1 MSKTVLLAGFDGY
14 IGHALTLRLLGLNY
28 NVIGLDDFRRRN
40 FVSSMD
46 SFSAVPIQ
54 NIDERINLYGTIP
67 NSHFEPFNISLEKEY
82 GRLDGIISVTK
93 PDIVVNLAQQPSA
106 PYSHRSDE
114 TARITVI
121 GNVVS
126 TMNLLA
132 SMKRHIPN
140 SQLIQIGTMGEYD
153 PAVGVD
159 IAEGLFQFEYKGKKS
174 NESIFP
180 RRPGSIYH
188 TSKVMCTYY
197 IDFACRTWGLKATD
211 IMQGVV
217 FGNWIPEV
225 VHYDSPTRFDSDEAF
240 GTVVNRFIV
249 QTLLGHPLTVYGRG
263 EHKRGFLSL
272 NDSIQCLILAIQNPP
287 NNGKYRTWN
296 QLDKVYSMNEV
307 AREVQSAAQKSGIE
321 CDIMHIETPRVERT
335 DDFYYNPE
343 TEKLKRIGFDP
354 TRTIED
360 EALYAFEILK
370 NQNLSELKKVVLPKI
385 RW

>member
-14 IGHALTLRLLGLNY
+14 IGHALTLRLLDLGY
-28 NVIGLDDFRRRN
+28 HIVGLDDFRRRD
-40 FVSSMD
+40 FVRSMS
-46 SFSAVPIQ
+46 SFSATPIQ
-54 NIDERINLYGTIP
+54 SIAERIDLYRKIG
-67 NSHFEPFNISLEKEY
+67 NFEPFNISLEKED
-82 GRLDGIISVTK
+82 GRLDGIIESSR
-93 PDIVVNLAQQPSA
+93 PAIVVNLAQQPSA
-106 PYSHRSDE
+106 PYSHRDDVA
-114 TARITVI
+114 ARTTVV

-132 SMKRHIPN
+132 SIRRYSPN
-140 SQLIQIGTMGEYD
+140 AQLIQIGTMGEYD

-159 IAEGLFQFEYKGKKS
+159 IAEGLFKFEYKGKTS
-174 NESIFP
+174 AESIFP

-197 IDFACRTWGLKATD
+197 IDFACRAWGLKATD

-217 FGNWIPEV
+217 FGNWTPEIE
-225 VHYDSPTRFDSDEAF
+225 HYNSPTRFDSDEAF

-249 QTLLGHPLTVYGRG
+249 QTLLGHPLTIYGEG
-263 EHKRGFLSL
+263 KHKRGFLSL

-296 QLDKVYSMNEV
+296 QLDKIYSMNDV
-307 AREVQSAAQKSGIE
+307 AKEIKDAAETFHLS
-321 CDIMHIETPRVERT
+321 CNIMHIETPRVERT

-343 TEKLKRIGFDP
+343 LNKLEKIGFDP
-354 TRTIED
+354 TRTVED
-360 EALYAFEILK
+360 EALFAFKILR
-370 NQNLSELKKVVLPKI
+370 NENLSELTKVVLPKI